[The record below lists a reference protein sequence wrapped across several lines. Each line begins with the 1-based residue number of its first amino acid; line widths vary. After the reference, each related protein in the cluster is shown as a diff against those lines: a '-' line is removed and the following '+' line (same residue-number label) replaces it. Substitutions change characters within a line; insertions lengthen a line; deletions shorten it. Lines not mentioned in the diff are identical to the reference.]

1 MLLDASPTQVGLL
14 TAAVWGPN
22 LVSLFVGSWV
32 DQQPRKRVLLVVA
45 DLARAAVLATVPLA
59 YALDALT
66 LVHLYVVALLAGLG
80 QVLFSTAYPPFF
92 VALVP
97 RDRFLDANSK
107 LSASRSAS
115 FIAGPAVGGA
125 LVQALTA
132 PVAILVDALTFV
144 ASAFQ
149 IGRVRVEEAPV
160 ENPHGHSLLR
170 RAREG
175 LVYVLRHP
183 FLRYSLGCAT
193 TINFFTL
200 MASALLVLFASRT
213 LGLSAGL
220 IGLALGI
227 GALGGLVGAVAAP
240 VLAARFGV
248 GPVIVAGAILFPA
261 PLALLALAGG
271 PDWSAALVLGA
282 VEFVSALG
290 VMLFDVNLNALQASV
305 TPGCGPQ
312 PRQRRLQHDQLRD
325 PPARRRRRRRPRDA
339 DRPPADARRRRRS
352 AGRSRRSG
360 CCRRRSR
367 ACTRSTASSRPRTP
381 SASRRRPPIPSEAV
395 ADRNSTLEPVTA
407 PEPET
412 LPSEHDRSRASLL
425 GKLLAPLVLVGG
437 IVLKFGAFTLKFFG
451 IFLAVG
457 GYTLI
462 WGWRFAVG
470 VVLLILAHEL
480 GHYIE
485 ARRAGLD
492 PQLPVF
498 VPFLGAYVA
507 LRNMRFDPWVNARV
521 SLAGPV
527 YGGIAALGCLAAA
540 VTLDSDLLRA
550 LAYAGFLLN
559 LINLAPIAFLDGGHV
574 MRSWRVLR
582 AGGGRRHAGAVPAA
596 RRRRR
601 DGVARDRRRA
611 RHRDARR
618 ARAARPPVSEGSS
631 NDRELLRR
639 SHPTL
644 GNDVS
649 LIASEFL
656 AGFQLVQ
663 QIDRPAVS
671 IFGSARVAEA
681 TPTYE
686 AARTTARLFAGAGLA
701 VVTGGGPG
709 VMEAANRGAQEG
721 GGLSIGFNIVLPHEQ
736 SSTRTAT
743 SG

>member
-1 MLLDASPTQVGLL
+1 MTTTTAPTPSRSLWHDRRFRTFWIGETLSQFGDRISELALPLIAVVLLDASPTQVGLL

-32 DQQPRKRVLLVVA
+32 DQQPRKRLLLVVA

-175 LVYVLRHP
+175 LAYVLRHP

-200 MASALLVLFASRT
+200 MASALLVLYASRT

-271 PDWSAALVLGA
+271 PEWSAALVLGA

-305 TPGCGPQ
+305 TPGRGPQ

-325 PPARRRRRRRPRDA
+325 PPTRRRRRRRPRDA
-339 DRPPADARRRRRS
+339 DRPPADARRR
-352 AGRSRRSG
+352 G
-360 CCRRRSR
+360 
-367 ACTRSTASSRPRTP
+367 
-381 SASRRRPPIPSEAV
+381 
-395 ADRNSTLEPVTA
+395 
-407 PEPET
+407 
-412 LPSEHDRSRASLL
+412 
-425 GKLLAPLVLVGG
+425 
-437 IVLKFGAFTLKFFG
+437 
-451 IFLAVG
+451 
-457 GYTLI
+457 
-462 WGWRFAVG
+462 
-470 VVLLILAHEL
+470 
-480 GHYIE
+480 
-485 ARRAGLD
+485 ARRDA
-492 PQLPVF
+492 
-498 VPFLGAYVA
+498 LGA
-507 LRNMRFDPWVNARV
+507 
-521 SLAGPV
+521 
-527 YGGIAALGCLAAA
+527 LAAA
-540 VTLDSDLLRA
+540 VADPARA
-550 LAYAGFLLN
+550 LARRPRAARGRRALRVAGRRYPLRQW
-559 LINLAPIAFLDGGHV
+559 PIATA
-574 MRSWRVLR
+574 RSNRSPRPSPRPSR
-582 AGGGRRHAGAVPAA
+582 ASTTAAA
-596 RRRRR
+596 RRCSGSCSRRSCSS
-601 DGVARDRRRA
+601 A
-611 RHRDARR
+611 
-618 ARAARPPVSEGSS
+618 GSS
-631 NDRELLRR
+631 
-639 SHPTL
+639 S
-644 GNDVS
+644 S
-649 LIASEFL
+649 
-656 AGFQLVQ
+656 
-663 QIDRPAVS
+663 
-671 IFGSARVAEA
+671 SAPSR
-681 TPTYE
+681 
-686 AARTTARLFAGAGLA
+686 
-701 VVTGGGPG
+701 
-709 VMEAANRGAQEG
+709 
-721 GGLSIGFNIVLPHEQ
+721 
-736 SSTRTAT
+736 
-743 SG
+743 

>member
-1 MLLDASPTQVGLL
+1 VTTTTAATPSRSLWHDRRFRTFWIGETLSQFGDRISELALPLIAVVLLDASPTQVGLL

-45 DLARAAVLATVPLA
+45 DLSRAAVLATVPLA

-200 MASALLVLFASRT
+200 MASALLVLYASRT

-227 GALGGLVGAVAAP
+227 GALGGLVGAVSAP

-271 PDWSAALVLGA
+271 PEWSAALVLGA

-305 TPGCGPQ
+305 TP
-312 PRQRRLQHDQLRD
+312 
-325 PPARRRRRRRPRDA
+325 DA
-339 DRPPADARRRRRS
+339 V
-352 AGRSRRSG
+352 RSRVSG
-360 CCRRRSR
+360 
-367 ACTRSTASSRPRTP
+367 AFSTINYGIRPLG
-381 SASRRRPPIPSEAV
+381 AV
-395 ADRNSTLEPVTA
+395 
-407 PEPET
+407 
-412 LPSEHDRSRASLL
+412 
-425 GKLLAPLVLVGG
+425 VGG
-437 IVLKFGAFTLKFFG
+437 VLGTQIGLRPTL
-451 IFLAVG
+451 
-457 GYTLI
+457 
-462 WGWRFAVG
+462 
-470 VVLLILAHEL
+470 VV
-480 GHYIE
+480 
-485 ARRAGLD
+485 
-492 PQLPVF
+492 
-498 VPFLGAYVA
+498 
-507 LRNMRFDPWVNARV
+507 
-521 SLAGPV
+521 
-527 YGGIAALGCLAAA
+527 AALGG
-540 VTLDSDLLRA
+540 TLSALWLLPS
-550 LAYAGFLLN
+550 
-559 LINLAPIAFLDGGHV
+559 PIPRVHSLDG
-574 MRSWRVLR
+574 LEPPQD
-582 AGGGRRHAGAVPAA
+582 AGRFASPAA
-596 RRRRR
+596 
-601 DGVARDRRRA
+601 D
-611 RHRDARR
+611 
-618 ARAARPPVSEGSS
+618 
-631 NDRELLRR
+631 
-639 SHPTL
+639 TL
-644 GNDVS
+644 
-649 LIASEFL
+649 
-656 AGFQLVQ
+656 
-663 QIDRPAVS
+663 
-671 IFGSARVAEA
+671 
-681 TPTYE
+681 
-686 AARTTARLFAGAGLA
+686 
-701 VVTGGGPG
+701 
-709 VMEAANRGAQEG
+709 
-721 GGLSIGFNIVLPHEQ
+721 
-736 SSTRTAT
+736 
-743 SG
+743 